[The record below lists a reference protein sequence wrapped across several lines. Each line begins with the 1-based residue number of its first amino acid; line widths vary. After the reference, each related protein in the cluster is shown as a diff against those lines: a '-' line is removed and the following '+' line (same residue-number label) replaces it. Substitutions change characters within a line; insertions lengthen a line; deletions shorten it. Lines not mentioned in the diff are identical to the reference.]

1 MSPHA
6 SRPGRMPSWANPSA
20 SANRRP
26 RAGLAAAPAGCDPC
40 DLVHGAFRFATADRR
55 VWVGGKQVLLAP
67 KEFDLAVLLFR
78 SMGSLVSRQTM
89 VDQIWRY
96 HVDPSSR
103 TVVSHLSR
111 IRTKLSLW
119 PHNGVRLS
127 AVYGLGSRL
136 DPA

>member
-1 MSPHA
+1 ML
-6 SRPGRMPSWANPSA
+6 RGRGGCLAGQTHPP
-20 SANRRP
+20 RRTAA
-26 RAGLAAAPAGCDPC
+26 RVLALLRRAAPAGCDPC
-40 DLVHGAFRFATADRR
+40 DLVHGAFRFASADRR

-78 SMGSLVSRQTM
+78 SMGSLVLRQTM